1 MDRRDVGVGAIQ
13 KERGLRVI
21 WPSEEAKCE
30 LPLIASKVHFRTV
43 RDGNLKGVTT
53 THGFTNFTHVVLLSA
68 DFFLREI
75 RLSFAIPS

>member
-1 MDRRDVGVGAIQ
+1 MGRREVGFGAIQ

-43 RDGNLKGVTT
+43 RDGEVDFRET
-53 THGFTNFTHVVLLSA
+53 LSWW
-68 DFFLREI
+68 
-75 RLSFAIPS
+75 